1 MDLQVGKQVGLQ
13 VGFAATY
20 TNVNES
26 LKNKENPHL
35 ECRNCDK
42 I

>member
-1 MDLQVGKQVGLQ
+1 MGLQVGKQVGLQ
-13 VGFAATY
+13 VGLAAIY

-26 LKNKENPHL
+26 LKKKENRQL